1 MLAGLFRHFPHLR
14 RVHGLPQIVDTA
26 LLAHTLL
33 RHRERIPPRDA
44 VERALLSWP
53 GVTTKIHRFGGV
65 EFLVNSREIGHL
77 HGHGLLDIPFTRA
90 LRDEAVT
97 SGLARPH
104 HIFPL
109 SAWVS
114 FDLHADG
121 DVPNALLL
129 LRRNYNRRQA
139 MEAEGPGPS
148 DVL

>member
-14 RVHGLPQIVDTA
+14 RVPGLPQMLDTA
-26 LLAHTLL
+26 LLAHTVLL
-33 RHRERIPPRDA
+33 RPTRIPPREA

-53 GVTTKIHRFGGV
+53 GVSTKIHRFGGV
-65 EFLVNSREIGHL
+65 EFLVNGREIGHL

-90 LRDEAVT
+90 LRDEAIG

-129 LRRNYNRRQA
+129 LRRNYERRQA
-139 MEAEGPGPS
+139 LESEDPGPP

>member
-1 MLAGLFRHFPHLR
+1 ML
-14 RVHGLPQIVDTA
+14 DTA

-33 RHRERIPPRDA
+33 LRPTRIPPREA
-44 VERALLSWP
+44 FERALLSWP

-65 EFLVNSREIGHL
+65 EFIVNGREIGHL

-114 FDLHADG
+114 FDLHTEG
-121 DVPNALLL
+121 DVPSALLL
-129 LRRNYNRRQA
+129 LHRNYDRRQA
-139 MEAEGPGPS
+139 MGVEAPDPP